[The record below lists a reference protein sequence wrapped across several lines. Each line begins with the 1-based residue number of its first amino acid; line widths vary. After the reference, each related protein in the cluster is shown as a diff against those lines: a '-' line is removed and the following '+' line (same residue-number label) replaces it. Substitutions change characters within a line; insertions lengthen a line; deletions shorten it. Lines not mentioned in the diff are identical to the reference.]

1 MRIAVRFSFLL
12 KLVPCIASFQWKV
25 LKMKRVIA
33 ITVVAG
39 LVSISLIGCNEK
51 SKSSTKQET
60 TIDTPGGSTT
70 ITTEK
75 ETKKTGDNPPDLNP

>member
-1 MRIAVRFSFLL
+1 MCIAVRVSFVL
-12 KLVPCIASFQWKV
+12 KLVLCIAGSQRKV

-33 ITVVAG
+33 VTVVAG
-39 LVSISLIGCNEK
+39 LASISLIGCNEK

-60 TIDTPGGSTT
+60 TIDTPGGTTT

-75 ETKKTGDNPPDLNP
+75 ETKKTGDNP